1 MVERPESAGQ
11 QRPPRGQR
19 TIPSPQQRPPEPLFQ
34 VETISKRWNP
44 HTPSSLPE
52 QSCSSDLPTPR
63 VGNHRTNRILSETAR
78 TRAKNADQNPAPRVN
93 LPLPRDALFRGG
105 PFFGEGLFGEGLFGE
120 GELPREPQTLPHDD
134 QLPREPQTQTNPVP
148 ANTNLHP
155 RPSPFT
161 GGRPGSGRLPRA
173 RCPLSPVKAATLPDL
188 TAKNGSNPLGW
199 GADLG

>member
-34 VETISKRWNP
+34 VETILKRWNP
-44 HTPSSLPE
+44 RAPSSLPE

-105 PFFGEGLFGEGLFGE
+105 PFFGAGLFLGRAFSGRAFSGRANFHVSRK
-120 GELPREPQTLPHDD
+120 PCPT
-134 QLPREPQTQTNPVP
+134 TTNFHVSRKRKR
-148 ANTNLHP
+148 T
-155 RPSPFT
+155 PSPPT
-161 GGRPGSGRLPRA
+161 PTSTHAPAPSPGGVRGVAVCL
-173 RCPLSPVKAATLPDL
+173 VPDAL
-188 TAKNGSNPLGW
+188 CRR
-199 GADLG
+199 